1 MMQPEP
7 RTALVTGGAQR
18 IGREIVLALARRG
31 LDVAIHCH
39 CSLAEAEGVAAAVRG
54 LGRRATVFQ
63 ADLLD
68 PDHVQA
74 LLSQVVE
81 KMGPLR
87 VLVNNASI
95 FEEDNIHSAT
105 AQSWDRHLN
114 SNLRA
119 PLFLTQQFAAQ
130 CQAIRNRADLAQGPM
145 FHIINMIDQRVL
157 KPRPDFTTYSLAK
170 AGLWWLTQTTAQAL
184 APHIRVNAISPGPTL
199 KGCRQSADDFAR
211 QQQATL
217 LQRGPDPSE
226 ICEAID
232 FILTSKSITG
242 QMICVDGGQHLAWQT
257 PDVLIAE

>member
-1 MMQPEP
+1 MMQAEP
-7 RTALVTGGAQR
+7 MTALVTGGAQR

-39 CSLAEAEGVAAAVRG
+39 RSTTEADAVAEEVKG
-54 LGRRATVFQ
+54 LGRRATVFR

-68 PDHVQA
+68 LDRVQA
-74 LLSQVVE
+74 LLPQVVE
-81 KMGPLR
+81 TMGPVR

-95 FEEDNIHSAT
+95 FEEDDVHSAT
-105 AQSWDRHLN
+105 AQSWNRHLN

-119 PLFLTQQFAAQ
+119 PLFLSQHFAAQ
-130 CQAIRNRADLAQGPM
+130 CQAVRDRADLAQGPM

-157 KPRPDFTTYSLAK
+157 KPRPDFMTYSLAK

-184 APHIRVNAISPGPTL
+184 APDIRVNAIAPGPTL
-199 KGCRQSADDFAR
+199 KGARQSADDFAR
-211 QQQATL
+211 QQHATL
-217 LQRGPDPSE
+217 LQRGPDSSE
-226 ICEAID
+226 ICDAID